1 MNAPKQPP
9 MWRADLAL
17 VFVCLVWGGTFI
29 IVKNA
34 VVDMPVLLFLAV
46 RFSIAAA
53 VLALIFGLRKN
64 RPPLGASL
72 FGGIVAGFFLYSGYV
87 LQTHG
92 LAQTSAAKTGFI
104 TGLYIPL
111 VPILGSLLYRK
122 LPQVPELIGVGL
134 AFTGTALMTIQKD
147 LLSINRGDVLVAC
160 SALLYACHIVV
171 LGKFSKTGDVGWL
184 SVLQI
189 STAAVL
195 GWFTWGAIGAGG
207 SVHWTGTVWFALAV
221 TSLLCTAVGFSV
233 QTWAQKYTTATRT
246 ALIFSMEPLFAWLAS
261 YIAAGEVLTGR
272 AVAGAAL
279 ILAGVVFAELKPV
292 ASLSHK
298 GPTKVP
304 GSASDI
310 I

>member
-1 MNAPKQPP
+1 
-9 MWRADLAL
+9 
-17 VFVCLVWGGTFI
+17 
-29 IVKNA
+29 
-34 VVDMPVLLFLAV
+34 
-46 RFSIAAA
+46 
-53 VLALIFGLRKN
+53 
-64 RPPLGASL
+64 
-72 FGGIVAGFFLYSGYV
+72 
-87 LQTHG
+87 
-92 LAQTSAAKTGFI
+92 
-104 TGLYIPL
+104 
-111 VPILGSLLYRK
+111 LLYRK